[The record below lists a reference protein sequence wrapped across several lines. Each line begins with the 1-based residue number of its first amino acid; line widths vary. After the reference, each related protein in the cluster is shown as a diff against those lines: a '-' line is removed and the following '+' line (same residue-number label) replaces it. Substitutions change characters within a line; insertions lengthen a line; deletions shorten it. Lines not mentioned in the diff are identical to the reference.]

1 MFTGFNL
8 MKLMPIKLSGLLGA
22 VLAVSL
28 ATGSAGQAQTG
39 TDSQCKSPEYTAAK
53 VEQIKRMV
61 EGIRDAVELVP
72 PEERNYIRAE
82 TKIAMDQQNEIRFN
96 TVAKRPYYDYNP
108 IKILCIRS

>member
-1 MFTGFNL
+1 

-53 VEQIKRMV
+53 VEQIKRIV

-82 TKIAMDQQNEIRFN
+82 TKIAMDQQNESVQHSCEETVLLRFDVSRGSAN
-96 TVAKRPYYDYNP
+96 NP
-108 IKILCIRS
+108 